1 MICSAMTRVVKDT
14 CNGRVNSEVARCG
27 EGWNIFVKC
36 ISVFWGGLFCK
47 CGCYSYIDI
56 LG

>member
-1 MICSAMTRVVKDT
+1 MICSEMTRVVKDT

-36 ISVFWGGLFCK
+36 ISVFGGGYFVSVGATVTLI
-47 CGCYSYIDI
+47 S
-56 LG
+56 